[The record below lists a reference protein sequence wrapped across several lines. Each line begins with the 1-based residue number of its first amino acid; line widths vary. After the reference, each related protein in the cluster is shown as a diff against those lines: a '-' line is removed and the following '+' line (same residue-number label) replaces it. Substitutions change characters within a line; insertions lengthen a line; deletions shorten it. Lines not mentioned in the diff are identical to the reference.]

1 MEQFEQLLTCCVCL
15 DRYRIPKLL
24 PCQHSFCME
33 PCMEG
38 LVDYVRRQVKC
49 PECRAEHRIPYN
61 GVQAFPTNVTLQ
73 RFLELHI
80 EITGELPD
88 PTSGQIMER
97 CGVCSE
103 KAYLSH
109 CAHCE
114 KKICEDCKSAHMDIL
129 RREITR
135 FNSQIRRSLHR
146 LQDSLAI
153 IEKNTMSLQTN
164 AISVTEEIDEIY
176 QRITKAIKDRSD
188 QLKGEIDRYL
198 AVELRNLTTLK
209 ENLDLEI
216 TNITSNCDT
225 VDKYMNETVEWDDC
239 ELMDTKEIFL
249 KTVEFLRH
257 FEYENNDYSRRVRF
271 LVSIDPN
278 QLVMN
283 LATFGDLNIA
293 PHSTPSGGSVSS
305 SHLAPPS
312 ALQPGLMRSKSDH
325 RLATQFRQQEE
336 RSGYNDEPVLGGR
349 KFGERPQRSATQANN
364 DRYGRSG
371 GDYDYENDYDN
382 EGSSGRAGKSSRFR
396 SRFVRS
402 HQNDDS
408 DSEQQQQQR
417 QQELKERKDRVL
429 DSEDVSRGQLSGIIR
444 LSDCSR
450 VVQRLAD
457 IGKEKKEKKS
467 DAAAAAQAAVQAA
480 IQAQKAAMQRQQQK
494 NQQTAADEEEL
505 ARQKRKNAGSSS
517 TGGAATSTSSGG
529 GDTASDQRV
538 AALKNRG
545 GEESDGSSNQAA
557 SPVRNSAA
565 STTRAET
572 ASATDS
578 DATPTPTIQQ
588 SKPPVSAQVAAV
600 KKTQR
605 SGSSD
610 SSASTES
617 SASSA
622 AAAAVAA
629 TSTSATA
636 AAPATS
642 SSNST
647 SQNAKAPSSSRYS
660 TARDTTAVP
669 EKKPFV
675 SRFLPQHSTASTTNG
690 SADKKKAESSSS
702 SEEETSSESESESD
716 TETKAKSSATSS
728 STNTKSTPSSAAS
741 STTAASSSTAGGSY
755 RDRLEARRASR
766 DDSSSTAA
774 GRSSYATPSSSGYG
788 SGSSTTGGR
797 TRAVPAPHHTSESE
811 DRYGSGTGSS
821 FVQVLR
827 AGINMALAT
836 LLLIRLVWR
845 LIVKFITFT

>member
-382 EGSSGRAGKSSRFR
+382 DGSSGRAGKSSRFR

-494 NQQTAADEEEL
+494 NQQTAAAADEEEL

-557 SPVRNSAA
+557 SPVRSSAA
-565 STTRAET
+565 STTRAEVSVNEANT
-572 ASATDS
+572 EEEGVASE
-578 DATPTPTIQQ
+578 
-588 SKPPVSAQVAAV
+588 
-600 KKTQR
+600 
-605 SGSSD
+605 SSD
-610 SSASTES
+610 SDEEEEDVEEEDEEEDEEEEDDEEEGEQQVEQVEETGRELLNLPEES
-617 SASSA
+617 LQ
-622 AAAAVAA
+622 
-629 TSTSATA
+629 
-636 AAPATS
+636 PTS
-642 SSNST
+642 SEAT
-647 SQNAKAPSSSRYS
+647 
-660 TARDTTAVP
+660 
-669 EKKPFV
+669 EEE
-675 SRFLPQHSTASTTNG
+675 
-690 SADKKKAESSSS
+690 ESSSEY
-702 SEEETSSESESESD
+702 EEVT
-716 TETKAKSSATSS
+716 AT
-728 STNTKSTPSSAAS
+728 
-741 STTAASSSTAGGSY
+741 
-755 RDRLEARRASR
+755 
-766 DDSSSTAA
+766 
-774 GRSSYATPSSSGYG
+774 
-788 SGSSTTGGR
+788 
-797 TRAVPAPHHTSESE
+797 ESE
-811 DRYGSGTGSS
+811 DEQEEGEGRVIEIESQNLP
-821 FVQVLR
+821 VINVLPPENDI
-827 AGINMALAT
+827 AQKVEENPVDHISHQE
-836 LLLIRLVWR
+836 LVEETDKSAEESPEEEDEEEYTEEE
-845 LIVKFITFT
+845 IEVTDEDEEED